1 MEKYVLSKMSDK
13 NFAKAVCM
21 IFLQTSYNNL
31 QYPEYRKWFYTVN
44 LPRIIDGG
52 GDVIFH
58 SDGLEI
64 VNLAVLKNTDEK
76 KICTLLVNEDYRK
89 KGYGREILEDA
100 FEYLGT
106 EKPLITIPEKRLL
119 EFSSFVED
127 YDWNNT
133 GESDKYFSKELIF
146 NGKK

>member
-1 MEKYVLSKMSDK
+1 M
-13 NFAKAVCM
+13 
-21 IFLQTSYNNL
+21 
-31 QYPEYRKWFYTVN
+31 
-44 LPRIIDGG
+44 
-52 GDVIFH
+52 
-58 SDGLEI
+58 
-64 VNLAVLKNTDEK
+64 
-76 KICTLLVNEDYRK
+76 KITEK

-133 GESDKYFSKELIF
+133 GRKR
-146 NGKK
+146 